1 MILKKF
7 ETTAAITK
15 FSEMIFEDAELAAVL
30 EKVWDI
36 LYTLFNTVN
45 ISHGSINAENML
57 CRDGQLSLINFDT
70 AVPSEGQFGKVFLKR
85 DCKNVAKMIT
95 RLGLKIDDK
104 KLIESILSCRK
115 DLKWY

>member
-1 MILKKF
+1 MKKF
-7 ETTAAITK
+7 KTTAAIMK
-15 FSEMIFEDAELAAVL
+15 FSEMTFEDAELAVVL

-36 LYTLFNTVN
+36 SYTLFNIVN
-45 ISHGSINAENML
+45 ISHGSINAEHML
-57 CRDGQLSLINFDT
+57 CRCGQMSLINFDS
-70 AVPSEGQFGKVFLKR
+70 AAPSEGQFGKVFLKR